1 MTTTERSGVEVLN
14 AGLGKWTQIAPT
26 QDLDVDNSAAFSGME
41 ADLKMNL
48 SLALNAENLI
58 ILTGLGTSL
67 GIQGVN
73 GRSAP
78 TMGDLWAEI
87 GRLDEFSGIQD
98 SVSPVLLQEKNI
110 EHLLSEV
117 HARLDL
123 DPDHQELAAFLKAAE
138 EIILTSCS
146 FVHTDSDLQTH
157 QLFLRKI
164 GRRSQRLQRT
174 KLFTTNYD
182 LAFETAAA
190 RSRFHLIDGF
200 GFGHQSVF
208 DGDAFDLDFV
218 RRPSGDQM
226 VLESNVLHLLKLH
239 GSADWSREGDVIRR
253 VSGAPKNPV
262 LIYPS
267 ATKFQLSF
275 QQPYLEMMSRFQI
288 NLRHQNLCVIV
299 VGFGFN
305 DAHIVAP
312 LEAAVRSNVSMR
324 LIVADPSIR
333 RDGRNEHFGWLEK
346 LILDGDQRISLINGT
361 FSDLVRILPDAAEFD
376 DRQAHA
382 DRFARITKRGEL

>member
-1 MTTTERSGVEVLN
+1 MTTAATSGIEVLN
-14 AGLGKWTQIAPT
+14 AGLGKWTPLAPNE
-26 QDLDVDNSAAFSGME
+26 DAGENDSVGFDGLE

-48 SLALNAENLI
+48 ALALNAENLV

-67 GIQGVN
+67 GIPGAD
-73 GRSAP
+73 GRRAP
-78 TMGDLWAEI
+78 TMKDLWAEV
-87 GRLDEFSGIQD
+87 GKLPEFSGIQ
-98 SVSPVLLQEKNI
+98 SLVSPGLLDEKNI

-117 HARLDL
+117 QARLGL
-123 DPDHQELAAFLKAAE
+123 NPDNQQLSAFLAAAE
-138 EIILTSCS
+138 EIILESCS
-146 FVHTDSDLQTH
+146 FVDADSQLETH

-164 GRRSQRLQRT
+164 GRRSQRLHRT

-182 LAFETAAA
+182 LAFENAAS

-200 GFGHQSVF
+200 SFGRRSVF

-218 RRPSGDQM
+218 RRPGSDQLM
-226 VLESNVLHLLKLH
+226 LESNVLHLLKLH
-239 GSADWSREGDVIRR
+239 GSADWDREGDAIYKVDRT
-253 VSGAPKNPV
+253 PKNPV

-288 NLRHQNLCVIV
+288 NLRQQNLCVIV

-312 LEAAVRSNVSMR
+312 IEAAVRSNVSMR

-333 RDGRNEHFGWLEK
+333 QDNRNAQFDWFEK

-361 FSDLVRILPDAAEFD
+361 FSDLVRLLPDAAEFD

-382 DRFARITKRGEL
+382 DRFTRITKSGDA